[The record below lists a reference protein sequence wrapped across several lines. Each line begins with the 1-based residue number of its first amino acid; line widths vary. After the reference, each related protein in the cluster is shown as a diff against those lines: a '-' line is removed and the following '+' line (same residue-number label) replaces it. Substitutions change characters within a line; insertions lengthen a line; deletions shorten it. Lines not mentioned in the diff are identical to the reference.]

1 MRFSARAL
9 RAECFDYDQNKNC
22 FYYTVGHFYNNK
34 NAFKIVCCGWFVNYK
49 NKWLSHPHPIQKKNE
64 IDEILDRIF

>member
-1 MRFSARAL
+1 MRFIARAL

-49 NKWLSHPHPIQKKNE
+49 N
-64 IDEILDRIF
+64 